1 MDKEKY
7 IDLGIDLGAENIII
21 TATGF
26 DNSGRKDYKLI
37 NLEQYGTL
45 KNYIGIKD
53 NSIEIG
59 RTPKLFFANH
69 NTDGEYQKIYGRYKG
84 FSNLD
89 QDSANALEIAIKEL
103 LKKLENY
110 DFSKVLSGQLRNI
123 AIGIPQDWSI
133 DQKELYIKALSS
145 WQHGKT
151 LILPEPIAAS
161 LSAYR
166 RVEHKIEENIM
177 MIIDI
182 GGATLD
188 ISFVAY
194 NQKNQDF
201 HSYPISLRS
210 NWAGYY
216 FDVVFLAFILF
227 DDINKI
233 ASTEI
238 INIKDRM
245 KLRTIESYINEVLSR
260 KYDTFLLELENI
272 KENNLVEMIKFGRKK
287 LLDTGKKTPLIVN
300 KKIYDDALNYYASK
314 IVLEINSLIT
324 KFKKNHPSINSKI
337 HPFLC
342 GGASSL
348 LGLEK
353 ELKNK
358 LSEEEKDRFFTLP
371 KELSY
376 DVMTDISIS
385 SGLAFYAQDSTLIN
399 KLSEYSLKIEIFNE
413 LTKEK
418 DFVEIIKEK
427 ESIPVEKKLSEL
439 LSQNNLEYIDDNNS
453 KIEFLLIKKQED
465 ETKYTIAFNEI
476 KNSKKGDLFDIVFS
490 IYYSD
495 ILHINLI
502 NKTKNESLEKSI
514 AI

>member
-21 TATGF
+21 TASGF

-89 QDSANALEIAIKEL
+89 QDSADALEIAIQEL
-103 LKKLENY
+103 LKKLESY
-110 DFSKVLSGQLRNI
+110 DFSKVLSGKLRNI

-133 DQKELYIKALSS
+133 EQKALYLKALTS
-145 WQHGKT
+145 WKHGKT

-161 LSAYR
+161 LAAYR
-166 RVEHKIEENIM
+166 RIEHQIEENIM

-194 NQKNQDF
+194 NQKTHKFNV
-201 HSYPISLRS
+201 YPISLRS

-216 FDVVFLAFILF
+216 FDVVFLAFILSS
-227 DDINKI
+227 DINKL
-233 ASTEI
+233 ACTEI
-238 INIKDRM
+238 INIKDRL
-245 KLRTIESYINEVLSR
+245 KLRSTESYINEVLTR
-260 KYDTFLLELENI
+260 KYDSFLLEIENI
-272 KENNLVEMIKFGRKK
+272 KENSLVEMIKFGRKK

-300 KKIYDDALNYYASK
+300 KKIYDEALNYYASK
-314 IVLEINSLIT
+314 IVLEINSLLI
-324 KFKKNHPSINSKI
+324 KFKKQYPLTNNTI

-353 ELKNK
+353 ELKTK
-358 LSEEEKDRFFTLP
+358 LSDDEKECFFTLP

-385 SGLAFYAQDSTLIN
+385 SGLSFYAQDSNLIN
-399 KLSEYSLKIEIFNE
+399 KTSEYDLKIEILNE
-413 LTKEK
+413 LTQEKE
-418 DFVEIIKEK
+418 FIEIIKEK
-427 ESIPVEKKLSEL
+427 ELIPIEKKLSDL
-439 LSQNNLEYIDDNNS
+439 LKQSNLEYIDDTTS

-476 KNSKKGDLFDIVFS
+476 KNSQKGDLFDIVFS

-495 ILHINLI
+495 ILHIKLI